1 MTSLIISELL
11 KEQNFIK
18 NLVLSFNF
26 FLEKNIILMIKY
38 FVFVSTFIFLQF
50 QLIGQ
55 TCTGGTAAASV
66 TLNLT
71 GLTANGDIGEPG
83 NSSGTICFSQG
94 IKMSVVGDIVSNL
107 QITTSNG
114 SWCSEANVRFGNTS
128 GGAGGWQFDQL
139 FSPLDIGPCGT
150 IDNPLDT
157 YASSGTPIFNTD
169 ASGCIYYQVF
179 DQLNDSGIAQDFIF
193 DSGTITFYGCPVDLA
208 LPLDWIS
215 INVKRIKEKHI
226 IEWSTERE
234 TNTSHYIVE
243 RKRNDEPDFYAIPGR
258 IAAQGNTSSVIHY
271 IYSDENLTRA
281 GTYIYR
287 VKQYDLDG
295 NFSYSKYVSITH
307 AGESKIY
314 LYPNPAKEITNL
326 LIETTEISDVLIDIF
341 DHTGKLVR
349 NFTIGTL
356 PNIGAQIYEIDLTD
370 INVGMYTLS
379 INIGGVMLQ
388 KKLIRID

>member
-139 FSPLDIGPCGT
+139 
-150 IDNPLDT
+150 
-157 YASSGTPIFNTD
+157 
-169 ASGCIYYQVF
+169 
-179 DQLNDSGIAQDFIF
+179 
-193 DSGTITFYGCPVDLA
+193 
-208 LPLDWIS
+208 
-215 INVKRIKEKHI
+215 
-226 IEWSTERE
+226 
-234 TNTSHYIVE
+234 
-243 RKRNDEPDFYAIPGR
+243 
-258 IAAQGNTSSVIHY
+258 
-271 IYSDENLTRA
+271 
-281 GTYIYR
+281 
-287 VKQYDLDG
+287 
-295 NFSYSKYVSITH
+295 
-307 AGESKIY
+307 
-314 LYPNPAKEITNL
+314 
-326 LIETTEISDVLIDIF
+326 
-341 DHTGKLVR
+341 
-349 NFTIGTL
+349 
-356 PNIGAQIYEIDLTD
+356 
-370 INVGMYTLS
+370 LS
-379 INIGGVMLQ
+379 L
-388 KKLIRID
+388 